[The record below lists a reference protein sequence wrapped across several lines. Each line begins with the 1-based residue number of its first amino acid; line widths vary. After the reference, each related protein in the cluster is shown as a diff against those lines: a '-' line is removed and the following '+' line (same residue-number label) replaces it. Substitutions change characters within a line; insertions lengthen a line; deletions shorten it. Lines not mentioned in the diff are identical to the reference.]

1 MYSRIPRGHEGG
13 ETMASP
19 PLETTLD
26 TISSQLVWI
35 ALNFYAA
42 LESLPSSIMHVEAL
56 SDNMHSNAIGKR

>member
-1 MYSRIPRGHEGG
+1 
-13 ETMASP
+13 MASP